1 MRNTST
7 VQEKVEEQQDWPKLV
22 AKLTDPQLLE
32 IILHRKT
39 YTSIQMIQ
47 YTILHFLKT
56 HTHKIYLTSVIL
68 M

>member
-39 YTSIQMIQ
+39 HTSIQ